1 MPSADASAQ
10 NSTTSSNNDTVAI
23 NFGSLNPTLKLDLE
37 SEQAR
42 RLRDADLAELD
53 RTGMAGRGQRP
64 AAPAGDASGAD
75 MPVGSTA
82 ADNASGNGPARGS
95 ASTAGATKGSA
106 SGNGTRTKAPAR
118 SRAATAHSAAEELRS
133 TPAGRAIGS
142 YLQHMAVERGLAV
155 NTLDAYRRDL
165 LRYARFLSTRGVE
178 DISRIT
184 RHDVTAFAQS
194 ISEGSDG
201 ASALSVRSAA
211 RTIVAVRGLHRF
223 WALEGMTAADP
234 ASDVHPPM
242 PGKRLPKAIS
252 VNEVTRILEAVPLDT
267 PSGLR
272 DRALLEFLYSTGARI
287 SEAVGLDVDD
297 LSLERIPAKGPD
309 VVRLFGKGSKERL
322 VPLGSYAARALDDY
336 LVRGRPAASAKGKG
350 TPALF
355 LNARGGRLSRQ
366 SAWTILKN
374 AAEKANIGRDVSPHT
389 LRHSFATHLLE
400 GGADVRVVQ
409 ELLGHASVTTT
420 QVYTL
425 VTAETLREVYA
436 AAHPRAL

>member
-1 MPSADASAQ
+1 MAASDLPAGGHTPAPESFPAKPSPAVRDEAP
-10 NSTTSSNNDTVAI
+10 SNAPYNDTVA
-23 NFGSLNPTLKLDLE
+23 FDFSSLNRTLRLDSPAEL
-37 SEQAR
+37 
-42 RLRDADLAELD
+42 LRAALAED
-53 RTGMAGRGQRP
+53 K
-64 AAPAGDASGAD
+64 AA
-75 MPVGSTA
+75 V
-82 ADNASGNGPARGS
+82 
-95 ASTAGATKGSA
+95 
-106 SGNGTRTKAPAR
+106 
-118 SRAATAHSAAEELRS
+118 SAAEASVAKTPKAPKTPAPKGPSAADELR
-133 TPAGRAIGS
+133 TTAVGRAVGD

-165 LRYARFLSTRGVE
+165 LRYARFLAARGV
-178 DISRIT
+178 DDVARIS

-194 ISEGSDG
+194 IVEGSDG

-211 RTIVAVRGLHRF
+211 RTVVAVRGLHKF
-223 WALEGMTAADP
+223 WALEGLATADP
-234 ASDVHPPM
+234 AADVHPPL

-252 VNEVTRILEAVPLDT
+252 VSEVTRILEAVSTET
-267 PSGLR
+267 PAGLR

-287 SEAVGLDVDD
+287 SEAVGLDIDD
-297 LSLERIPAKGPD
+297 LSLERIPANGPD

-322 VPLGSYAARALDDY
+322 VPLGSYAARALDEY
-336 LVRGRPAASAKGKG
+336 LVRGRPAASVKGKG
-350 TPALF
+350 MPALF

-374 AAEKANIGRDVSPHT
+374 AAEKAQIGRDVSPHT